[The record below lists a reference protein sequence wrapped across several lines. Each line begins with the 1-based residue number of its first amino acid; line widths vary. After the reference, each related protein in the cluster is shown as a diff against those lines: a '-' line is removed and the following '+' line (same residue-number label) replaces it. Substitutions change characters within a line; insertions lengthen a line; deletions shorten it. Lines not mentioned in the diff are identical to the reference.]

1 MFNRGEARE
10 GFTSYSSAKASGAV
24 ESPERGNE

>member
-1 MFNRGEARE
+1 MLNRGEARE
-10 GFTSYSSAKASGAV
+10 GFTSNSSAKASGAV